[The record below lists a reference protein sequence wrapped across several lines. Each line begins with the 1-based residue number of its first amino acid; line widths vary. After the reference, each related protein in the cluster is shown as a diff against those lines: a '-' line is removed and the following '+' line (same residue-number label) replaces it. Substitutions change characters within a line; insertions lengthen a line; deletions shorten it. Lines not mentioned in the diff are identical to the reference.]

1 MSTVLNEL
9 CETLDEMSEVVL
21 NSSSDDQILRNIY
34 GWNHPPLSRQDL
46 SIIPKNMAESIR
58 NLEIKNIDVS
68 LEDAISQIPE
78 RLRSMYADTIPYMFN
93 GNGIQ
98 AIPIYLSMLDWVKQV
113 MSPLIRWETLKDT
126 KAMPTA
132 LARRLR
138 GLQIDLDN
146 LIPKKDNLSEQIDL
160 IREATEAAESLPTD
174 LQSLKEARIK
184 VSEIHDDSL
193 FDRKKI
199 TEHKTSVEA
208 QLKSINELH
217 EQAKK
222 LIENCEDAYRI
233 TTTKGLASA
242 FDERAGDL
250 KKSMRWWVC
259 GLLFALAIGAWIG
272 HERILIL
279 TTSLS
284 APNLN
289 WGIIWI
295 QIILSLTS
303 VLAPLWFA
311 WLATKQISQRFK
323 LAEDYDFKASV
334 AKAYEG
340 YKKEAAKIDEDF
352 EARLFNV
359 ALTRLEE
366 APLRLIDHKNHGS
379 PTQELIESSGI
390 TKLGGR
396 MVNKVEDAI
405 ESLTLSKASN
415 DS

>member
-68 LEDAISQIPE
+68 LEETISQIPE

-113 MSPLIRWETLKDT
+113 MSPLIRWETLQDT

-132 LARRLR
+132 LTRRLR

-160 IREATEAAESLPTD
+160 IKEATEAAESLPTD

-193 FDRKKI
+193 FDRKK
-199 TEHKTSVEA
+199 
-208 QLKSINELH
+208 
-217 EQAKK
+217 
-222 LIENCEDAYRI
+222 
-233 TTTKGLASA
+233 
-242 FDERAGDL
+242 
-250 KKSMRWWVC
+250 
-259 GLLFALAIGAWIG
+259 LLNIK
-272 HERILIL
+272 
-279 TTSLS
+279 
-284 APNLN
+284 
-289 WGIIWI
+289 
-295 QIILSLTS
+295 
-303 VLAPLWFA
+303 PL
-311 WLATKQISQRFK
+311 
-323 LAEDYDFKASV
+323 
-334 AKAYEG
+334 
-340 YKKEAAKIDEDF
+340 
-352 EARLFNV
+352 
-359 ALTRLEE
+359 
-366 APLRLIDHKNHGS
+366 
-379 PTQELIESSGI
+379 
-390 TKLGGR
+390 
-396 MVNKVEDAI
+396 
-405 ESLTLSKASN
+405 
-415 DS
+415 